1 MISLPQTIPS
11 SGAWYADLG
20 HLVRVVAI
28 LAGLIVILL
37 ALILFAFGIAPASL
51 FTIARDTFG
60 HAVYGLI
67 SRLAVGHDDG
77 NCKNTRSTR

>member
-11 SGAWYADLG
+11 SGAWYADLI

-37 ALILFAFGIAPASL
+37 ALSLFAFGIVSEP
-51 FTIARDTFG
+51 FTIARDTLGMLFM
-60 HAVYGLI
+60 VY
-67 SRLAVGHDDG
+67 SQLAAGHDDG
-77 NCKNTRSTR
+77 NYENARSTP